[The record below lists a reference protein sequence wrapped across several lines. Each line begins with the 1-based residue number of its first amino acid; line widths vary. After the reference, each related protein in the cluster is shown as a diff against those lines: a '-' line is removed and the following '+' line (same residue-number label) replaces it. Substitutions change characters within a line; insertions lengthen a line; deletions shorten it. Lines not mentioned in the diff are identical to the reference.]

1 MRRGCLAALLL
12 CFLLALPVKA
22 NTQAQYREQLEA
34 GGAADLAQQLPANA
48 QELMKELGLDLAAP
62 ESFTSLSGER
72 LMESLGTLLRQQSLG
87 PLSTAASLMAVV
99 VLAGLFSG
107 YGSAVSTSDLRQTYH
122 TVTVLGATGLLL
134 TPLAGL
140 LQTVWQ
146 AVESVTVFLYSY
158 IPVYA
163 AIIGVSGGGTSALSY
178 QSTLLAT
185 AELLATLL
193 RTVVW
198 PCLTVALALGC
209 IGAVTEG
216 FRLDAISNAV
226 HKLILWGMGLFS
238 SVFTWVLST
247 QQMVARAGD
256 TLGSRAMKFSLS
268 SFVPVV
274 GGALSEAYSTVL
286 GCAGLLRST
295 VGVFGVA
302 AVILTVL
309 PPLVGCVC
317 WSLCLQVSGVAAG
330 LFRLSALESLFRAVS
345 GAVRVLIAVMAMLAL
360 LMVVSTSVVAFVGKG
375 V

>member
-1 MRRGCLAALLL
+1 LAALLL

>member
-62 ESFTSLSGER
+62 ESFTTLSGER